1 MNRNAT
7 SLNHKCSANSTAQN
21 LAPNCA
27 ALLDTAS
34 LYEVSV
40 ATRSKSSNLIAY
52 PPSFFCNSSQ

>member
-1 MNRNAT
+1 MLHLLIINA
-7 SLNHKCSANSTAQN
+7 LPTAQN